1 MLVPSKMPVL
11 TLRILTAVVLLAV
24 IVPAI
29 TIAPGWL
36 WLLFCIAAAI
46 ACSIE
51 WSGLSGAKGLYKVL
65 VPCVTG
71 GAVAIFICFPYY
83 ARWIY
88 WPAMLIWILVSTIVI
103 SQRTSDLNSV
113 LKVLAGMI
121 VIIAAI
127 VALSALRSASPLS
140 LIALMAIV
148 WISDTSAYAFG
159 KAFGRSKLA
168 PRISPGKTWEGVAGA
183 IFAVCIYGG
192 ILRFIFPAVLE
203 PLDGIRD
210 QSDAAFFATWVA
222 LAIAGVLGD
231 LGESWAKRV
240 AGVKDSGKMLPGHG
254 GALDR
259 VDALLP
265 VLPLAALIYL

>member
-1 MLVPSKMPVL
+1 MSAL
-11 TLRILTAVVLLAV
+11 TLRILTAAVLLAV

-29 TIAPGWL
+29 TVAPGWL
-36 WLLFCIAAAI
+36 WALFCVAAAI

-51 WSGLSGAKGLYKVL
+51 WSGLSGAKGLYKFL

-71 GAVAIFICFPYY
+71 GAVAILTFFPHY
-83 ARWIY
+83 ARWVY
-88 WPAMLIWILVSTIVI
+88 WPAMLVWILVSVIVI
-103 SQRTSDLNSV
+103 GQRTSDLNRV
-113 LKVLAGMI
+113 LKVIAGTI

-148 WISDTSAYAFG
+148 WISDTAAYAFG

-168 PRISPGKTWEGVAGA
+168 PRISPGKTWEGVGGA
-183 IFAVCIYGG
+183 IIAVCIYGG
-192 ILRFIFPAVLE
+192 ILRFFFPGVLE
-203 PLDGIRD
+203 PLEGART
-210 QSDAAFFATWVA
+210 QSEVLFFATWVA

-231 LGESWAKRV
+231 LGESWSKRM
-240 AGVKDSGKMLPGHG
+240 AGVKDSGTMLPGHG
-254 GALDR
+254 GVLDR